1 MNLVDDI
8 AIKVNSLCSRFEEG
22 EKYFICEPEGS
33 RAAVR
38 DLFWALDLDKTGPVV
53 DMH

>member
-22 EKYFICEPEGS
+22 EKYFISEPES
-33 RAAVR
+33 SCASVR
-38 DLFWALDLDKTGPVV
+38 DLFRALDLYKTCPVV

>member
-8 AIKVNSLCSRFEEG
+8 AIKVNSLCSRLEEG
-22 EKYFICEPEGS
+22 EKYFIGEPES
-33 RAAVR
+33 SCAAVR
-38 DLFWALDLDKTGPVV
+38 DLFWALDLDKTCPVV